1 MSAAR
6 PQKRSSQ
13 KTPAAPQLKLVQR
26 RKSKRLIK
34 RTGARR
40 LAPFT
45 ILATI
50 AIGAV
55 IAGVLLE
62 QVVLAQSAFKL
73 THIREELAEAEENRE
88 VLMLEAAKLDSA
100 ARIERYARENLGM
113 VEPEPHN
120 VRYIVA
126 DIRSRALG
134 NLAAATR
141 ARYGATARGAAAA
154 ALGAADAP

>member
-6 PQKRSSQ
+6 PQRHASQ
-13 KTPAAPQLKLVQR
+13 KAAAAPPLRLVQR

-73 THIREELAEAEENRE
+73 THIREELAEAQENRE

-113 VEPEPHN
+113 VEPEPQN

-134 NLAAATR
+134 SLAAATR
-141 ARYGATARGAAAA
+141 TRYGAARGAAAA
-154 ALGAADAP
+154 AIGAADAP